1 MKPLVPPG
9 DFLHQYPSRSSQCG
23 NWGLSRYDSGSP
35 SASVVIKVGRFRAGY
50 LAIRQ
55 AVQTRCCAVAVA
67 DLVEDVADCVVA
79 EKTQAVL
86 SGVVCLVKS
95 GWFDEC

>member
-1 MKPLVPPG
+1 M
-9 DFLHQYPSRSSQCG
+9 SRS
-23 NWGLSRYDSGSP
+23 DSGSP
-35 SASVVIKVGRFRAGY
+35 STATLKSVSGFSAGY
-50 LAIRQ
+50 SVIRQ
-55 AVQTRCCAVAVA
+55 AVQTRCCAVAVVVAVA
-67 DLVEDVADCVVA
+67 DLVEDVVA

>member
-1 MKPLVPPG
+1 MKPLAPPR
-9 DFLHQYPSRSSQCG
+9 DFPTAPTRSSQCES
-23 NWGLSRYDSGSP
+23 WGLSRSDSGSP
-35 SASVVIKVGRFRAGY
+35 STATLKSVSGFSAGY
-50 LAIRQ
+50 SVIRQ